1 MSFASS
7 TFRVLLLAGL
17 WTAVPAASQAQS
29 STGTTA
35 NGFALKD
42 GAYRLNGVVMQLQAG
57 QSTRLS
63 APLKFTNGL
72 TLRPDGIMVAKDGA
86 RQLLGEGKAINQQGD
101 VVNLRDDMMAAEA
114 IQQYDQK
121 VTGATPTVVPSRS
134 IPVDPTITATLR
146 QTEARLQVLRQL
158 ADRLNQ
164 RASTALGTN
173 SQAEAAQLDAKLR
186 TLDARLR
193 R

>member
-1 MSFASS
+1 
-7 TFRVLLLAGL
+7 
-17 WTAVPAASQAQS
+17 
-29 STGTTA
+29 
-35 NGFALKD
+35 
-42 GAYRLNGVVMQLQAG
+42 
-57 QSTRLS
+57 
-63 APLKFTNGL
+63 
-72 TLRPDGIMVAKDGA
+72 MVAKDGA
-86 RQLLGEGKAINQQGD
+86 RQLLGEGKAINPQGD

>member
-7 TFRVLLLAGL
+7 AFRVLLLAGL

-29 STGTTA
+29 STSTTA

-86 RQLLGEGKAINQQGD
+86 RQLLGEGKAINPQGD